1 MTQLPRL
8 LQLVAAWLLPVAG
21 IVIAGEGIAAA
32 TDTDATAAAD
42 ADTATATARILAGGE
57 GEVAQHAYS
66 DGWRRVTTVANGR
79 AWMVRYGDAED
90 GDTGGD
96 SVMMTIGI
104 AGAASR
110 MRAAGRCGSQEQM
123 VRRVAGETRSSV
135 VPGLT

>member
-32 TDTDATAAAD
+32 NDTDATAAR

-66 DGWRRVTTVANGR
+66 DGWRMVTTVANGG
-79 AWMVRYGDAED
+79 AWMVRYGDTED

-96 SVMMTIGI
+96 SVMMTIG
-104 AGAASR
+104 
-110 MRAAGRCGSQEQM
+110 M
-123 VRRVAGETRSSV
+123 
-135 VPGLT
+135 